1 MEQEKARAENKENI
15 EKNNTTDT
23 SKNIENTEIGTTKK
37 DYDEG
42 KKVLV
47 NVFSVVDGDTL
58 KVTLNNEKYTVRLV
72 GVDTPESVHP
82 NKEKN
87 TVEGKIA
94 SDYKIRMYMYKKM
107 YQVQIDIGRLLSY
120 VYLEDGTMYN
130 QELLEEGY
138 AKVLKIAPDVKYHK
152 TFEIIQN
159 KAKEEKKGIW
169 K

>member
-1 MEQEKARAENKENI
+1 MHQIIQNQ
-15 EKNNTTDT
+15 
-23 SKNIENTEIGTTKK
+23 
-37 DYDEG
+37 
-42 KKVLV
+42 
-47 NVFSVVDGDTL
+47 
-58 KVTLNNEKYTVRLV
+58 
-72 GVDTPESVHP
+72 
-82 NKEKN
+82 
-87 TVEGKIA
+87 
-94 SDYKIRMYMYKKM
+94 DYKIRMYMYKKM

-138 AKVLKIAPDVKYHK
+138 AKVLKIAPDVKYYK